1 MHRFAD
7 KQPGFI
13 AKFLSISLT
22 RFFSIASE
30 FFLLIAPRSISK
42 LQHCYTIE
50 DSHLSSVN
58 SRCIHEN
65 VNASKNS
72 IHRISAIVQSAINS
86 LGLYRLPNSLIPR
99 LFSYLPKNNN
109 DNDPILSKNG
119 RMSRGIL

>member
-1 MHRFAD
+1 MLA
-7 KQPGFI
+7 
-13 AKFLSISLT
+13 
-22 RFFSIASE
+22 
-30 FFLLIAPRSISK
+30 
-42 LQHCYTIE
+42 
-50 DSHLSSVN
+50 
-58 SRCIHEN
+58 N